1 MLGTARGVATNN
13 KSGKAFAGIPFPEYR
28 NGFKTIAV
36 VSMQREDIGY
46 VVLIC

>member
-1 MLGTARGVATNN
+1 MLGTARGVAT

-46 VVLIC
+46 AVLIC